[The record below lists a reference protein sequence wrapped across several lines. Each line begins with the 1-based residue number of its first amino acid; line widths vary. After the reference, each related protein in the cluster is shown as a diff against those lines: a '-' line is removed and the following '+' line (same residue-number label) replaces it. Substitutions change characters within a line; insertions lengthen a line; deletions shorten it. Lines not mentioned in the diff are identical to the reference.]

1 MKRSI
6 FAFLV
11 LGAIFAGCSKDE
23 TTTPVVSSSDEKVI
37 TDQTELNKAMVYQ
50 NVPITFEGGLK
61 MGSGFTLEATALSP
75 TVSGVKLS
83 ATYVIFRNNK
93 AYVTYHERGEG
104 HKGYVRV
111 YDVTTPATPVIT
123 TALAFSDIDINAA
136 DINQAGTKLYLAGSS
151 FKKGAVLLVIDLD
164 GSGNL
169 TAPYVTVP
177 VGSPAASANGVIQ
190 ASNYLYV
197 SVGSTN
203 GGLYALNA
211 TDYTVVGNDL
221 YDGASFSTANGRV
234 NGKRHAALEG
244 NVVDSKLHVYKVGS
258 VDQADEFVYSVGPIE
273 HQNVEAQYTTA
284 GKSTIFMRD
293 NATTCFIARGKYGM
307 KAVDVLTGNLVYQSP
322 VNMITYGNTNAVSQD
337 NDYIYLANGAQ
348 GVTFATPGPG
358 TNITIAGVWN
368 DDLLTPASANFVASN
383 STHVFVANGKEGGLK
398 ILLKN

>member
-111 YDVTTPATPVIT
+111 YDVSTPATPVIT

-164 GSGNL
+164 GTGNL
-169 TAPYVTVP
+169 TAP
-177 VGSPAASANGVIQ
+177 
-190 ASNYLYV
+190 
-197 SVGSTN
+197 
-203 GGLYALNA
+203 
-211 TDYTVVGNDL
+211 
-221 YDGASFSTANGRV
+221 
-234 NGKRHAALEG
+234 
-244 NVVDSKLHVYKVGS
+244 
-258 VDQADEFVYSVGPIE
+258 
-273 HQNVEAQYTTA
+273 
-284 GKSTIFMRD
+284 
-293 NATTCFIARGKYGM
+293 
-307 KAVDVLTGNLVYQSP
+307 
-322 VNMITYGNTNAVSQD
+322 
-337 NDYIYLANGAQ
+337 
-348 GVTFATPGPG
+348 
-358 TNITIAGVWN
+358 
-368 DDLLTPASANFVASN
+368 
-383 STHVFVANGKEGGLK
+383 
-398 ILLKN
+398 

>member
-6 FAFLV
+6 FALLV
-11 LGAIFAGCSKDE
+11 VGAIFAGCSKDE
-23 TTTPVVSSSDEKVI
+23 STSPVVSSDEKVL

-50 NVPITFEGGLK
+50 HVPITFEGGLK

-75 TVSGVKLS
+75 TLNGVKLS
-83 ATYVIFRNNK
+83 ATYVLFRNNK

-111 YDVTTPATPVIT
+111 YDVSTPSTPVIT
-123 TALAFSDIDINAA
+123 TALPFNDIDINAA

-151 FKKGAVLLVIDLD
+151 FKKGAVLLVIDLNA
-164 GSGNL
+164 SGDL
-169 TAPYVTVP
+169 TASYLTVP
-177 VGSPAASANGVIQ
+177 VGAPAASANGVVQ
-190 ASNYLYV
+190 AADWIYV

-211 TDYTVVGNDL
+211 NSYSVVGNDL
-221 YDGASFSTANGRV
+221 YDGASFSAANGRV
-234 NGKRHAALEG
+234 INKRHAALEG
-244 NVVDSKLHVYKVGS
+244 NVVNSILHVYKVGS
-258 VDQADEFVYSVGPIE
+258 ADQADEFKYSVGPIE
-273 HQNVEAQYTTA
+273 HQNVEAVYTKA
-284 GKSTIFMRD
+284 GKSTIFMRE

-307 KAVDVLTGNLVYQSP
+307 KAIDILTGNLVYESP
-322 VNMITYGNTNAVSQD
+322 ANMITYGNTNAVSQD
-337 NDYIYLANGAQ
+337 DDYIYMANGAQ

-358 TNITIAGVWN
+358 TNITITGIWN